1 VQDISNDE
9 PKSLLTLR
17 EASRKSSRSPDTV
30 ARWCA
35 SLGIGVRDE
44 RGRWRVDPTK
54 LDALIEARRVLG
66 LDESAEADR
75 AKSDTGEG
83 KRRASRLIDRIAFR
97 CPDAMAITIEQAAD
111 REQISPSGYARL
123 AVSRQLRADGFAIV
137 DSPANRTGTEAAAR
151 NNAEVL

>member
-1 VQDISNDE
+1 MQHISDNQ
-9 PKSLLTLR
+9 PACFLTLR

-44 RGRWRVDPTK
+44 RGRWRVNPAK

-97 CPDAMAITIEQAAD
+97 CPDAMA
-111 REQISPSGYARL
+111 
-123 AVSRQLRADGFAIV
+123 
-137 DSPANRTGTEAAAR
+137 
-151 NNAEVL
+151 